1 MESNPRVRR
10 EGSILLVENNNPA
23 ARNAFTPGY
32 MDQIYEEL
40 VNAGAEVDVRVVVLA
55 GVGEHFCAGG
65 DLRALRERRS
75 LPLEEREASLE
86 RLNRMVLAIRGCAKP
101 VVAAVEGYAVGA
113 GLALALACD
122 LVVAARSAVFKASYV
137 AVGLT
142 PDGGTTASLAEIV
155 PRQLANELCMTAE
168 PVGAERLHALGA
180 VNVLA
185 QKGEAL
191 TDALALA
198 ERLACGPARALQRIK
213 QLNAAAAGNSF
224 EDQVRFEA
232 RTMAHSLGDAESAEG
247 IAAFL
252 EKRPAKFTQVA

>member
-1 MESNPRVRR
+1 MELNPRVRR
-10 EGSILLVENNNPA
+10 EGSVLLIENNNPG

-32 MDQIYEEL
+32 MDQVHRHLAEASTDPL
-40 VNAGAEVDVRVVVLA
+40 VRAVVLA

-75 LPLEEREASLE
+75 LTLEEREASLD
-86 RLNRMVLAIRGCAKP
+86 RLNRMVLAIRHCTKP

-122 LVVAARSAVFKASYV
+122 LVVAARTAVFKASYV

-142 PDGGTTASLAEIV
+142 PDGGTTASLAEAM
-155 PRQLANELCMTAE
+155 PRQLANELCMTAD
-168 PVGAERLHALGA
+168 PIGAERLHALGA

-185 QKGEAL
+185 EKGEAL
-191 TDALALA
+191 TAALALA
-198 ERLACGPARALQRIK
+198 GRLVQGPARALQRIK
-213 QLNAAAAGNSF
+213 HLNANAAQTPF
-224 EDQVRFEA
+224 EEQLRAEA
-232 RTMAHSLGDAESAEG
+232 RNMAHSLGDAESAEG

-252 EKRPAKFTQVA
+252 DKRPAEFTHVA